1 VPLAAIWWGLS
12 QIFRQKVKRYIAI
25 GAMTRLPTRSSRW
38 GPMIGVGMI
47 ERYVLRKTLGGLAAP
62 WRSSACWSC

>member
-1 VPLAAIWWGLS
+1 
-12 QIFRQKVKRYIAI
+12 
-25 GAMTRLPTRSSRW
+25 
-38 GPMIGVGMI
+38 MIGVGMI